1 VRPPR
6 GTALVVLAL
15 GVVALAVY
23 PAYGTGY
30 GVRAMLQM
38 FMWIALAG
46 SWNLISG
53 LTGYVSFG
61 HVAFFGVG
69 AYAGAILIT
78 THGWAWPVAALA
90 GGAAAC
96 LLALV
101 IGYPCLRLKG
111 PYFAIAMLG
120 LNEVLRA
127 LVSYF
132 EDLTGGGNGLSLP
145 TLDASRAIYYVM
157 GGLALAVTGVTYAIL
172 TSRFGLRLMTIRED
186 EIAAEAMG
194 IDTFRHKLAAFLL
207 SAVGPGIA
215 GALTARDQGY
225 IEPISVFPLVV
236 TVTMIVMVLFGGKGT
251 VWGPVLGAVALFV
264 IQEIVWARYPYV
276 HPLLFGA
283 IIVAVVLLMP
293 RGVLGLLQQRYR
305 LPRTI

>member
-1 VRPPR
+1 VRLSR
-6 GTALVVLAL
+6 GVVLSAL
-15 GVVALAVY
+15 TVLVAALAFY
-23 PAYGTGY
+23 PMVGTGY
-30 GVRAMLQM
+30 GVRATLQV

-61 HVAFFGVG
+61 HVAFFGAG
-69 AYAGAILIT
+69 AYTGAILVAT
-78 THGWAWPVAALA
+78 AGWPWPAAAAA

-96 LLALV
+96 VLALL

-132 EDLTGGGNGLSLP
+132 EGLTGGGNGLSLP
-145 TLDASRAIYYVM
+145 TLDATRSIYYVM
-157 GGLALAVTGVTYAIL
+157 GGLAIAVTAMTYMII

-186 EIAAEAMG
+186 EVAAEAMG

-207 SAVGPGIA
+207 SAVGPGVA

-225 IEPISVFPLVV
+225 IEPLSVFPLAV

-293 RGVLGLLQQRYR
+293 RGILGLLQLKYR

>member
-1 VRPPR
+1 VTRL
-6 GTALVVLAL
+6 LVAGLLVLLA
-15 GVVALAVY
+15 ALASY
-23 PAYGTGY
+23 PLFGSGY
-30 GVRAMLQM
+30 GVRSVQQI

-61 HVAFFGVG
+61 HVAFFGAG
-69 AYAGAILIT
+69 AYAGAILIASA
-78 THGWAWPVAALA
+78 GWPWPVAALA
-90 GGAAAC
+90 GGAAAVV
-96 LLALV
+96 LAVV

-132 EDLTGGGNGLSLP
+132 EGLTGGGNGLSLP
-145 TLDASRAIYYVM
+145 TLDASVPIYYVM
-157 GGLALAVTGVTYAIL
+157 GVLALLVTAVSWLIV

-186 EIAAEAMG
+186 ELAAEAMG
-194 IDTFRHKLAAFLL
+194 IDTFHHKLAALLL
-207 SAVGPGIA
+207 SAAGPGVA

-225 IEPISVFPLVV
+225 IEPISVFPLGV
-236 TVTMIVMVLFGGKGT
+236 TVTMIVMALFGGKGT
-251 VWGPVLGAVALFV
+251 VFGPVLGAVVLF
-264 IQEIVWARYPYV
+264 IAQEIVWARYPYV

>member
-1 VRPPR
+1 
-6 GTALVVLAL
+6 
-15 GVVALAVY
+15 
-23 PAYGTGY
+23 
-30 GVRAMLQM
+30 M
-38 FMWIALAG
+38 
-46 SWNLISG
+46 
-53 LTGYVSFG
+53 
-61 HVAFFGVG
+61 
-69 AYAGAILIT
+69 
-78 THGWAWPVAALA
+78 
-90 GGAAAC
+90 
-96 LLALV
+96 LALV

-132 EDLTGGGNGLSLP
+132 EGLTGGGNGLSLP
-145 TLDASRAIYYVM
+145 TLDATTSIYYVM
-157 GGLALAVTGVTYAIL
+157 GGLAIAVTAVTYLII

-194 IDTFRHKLAAFLL
+194 IDTFRHKLVAFLL
-207 SAVGPGIA
+207 SALGPGIA

-225 IEPISVFPLVV
+225 IEPISVFPLAI

-283 IIVAVVLLMP
+283 IIIAVVLAMP
-293 RGVLGLLQQRYR
+293 RGVLGLLQLKYR

>member
-1 VRPPR
+1 
-6 GTALVVLAL
+6 
-15 GVVALAVY
+15 
-23 PAYGTGY
+23 
-30 GVRAMLQM
+30 
-38 FMWIALAG
+38 MWIALAG

-61 HVAFFGVG
+61 HVAFYGAG
-69 AYAGAILIT
+69 AYTGAILVT
-78 THGWAWPVAALA
+78 SAGWSWPVAALA
-90 GGAAAC
+90 GGAAAGV
-96 LLALV
+96 LALL

-132 EDLTGGGNGLSLP
+132 EGLTGGGNGLSLP
-145 TLDASRAIYYVM
+145 TADVTRPIYYVM
-157 GGLALAVTGVTYAIL
+157 GLLALAVTAGTYLII

-194 IDTFRHKLAAFLL
+194 IDTFHHKLAAFLL

-225 IEPISVFPLVV
+225 IEPISVFPLAI

-264 IQEIVWARYPYV
+264 IQELVWAHYPYV

-293 RGVLGLLQQRYR
+293 RGVLGLLQLKYR

>member
-1 VRPPR
+1 VTR
-6 GTALVVLAL
+6 GPVLAALALVLLGLAL
-15 GVVALAVY
+15 Y
-23 PAYGTGY
+23 PTIGTGY
-30 GVRAMLQM
+30 GVRSTLQV

-61 HVAFFGVG
+61 HVAFYGAG
-69 AYAGAILIT
+69 AYTGAILIT
-78 THGWAWPVAALA
+78 SAGWSWPLAALA
-90 GGAAAC
+90 GGVGAGV
-96 LLALV
+96 LALL

-132 EDLTGGGNGLSLP
+132 EGLTGGGNGLSLP
-145 TLDASRAIYYVM
+145 TADATRSIYYVM
-157 GGLALAVTGVTYAIL
+157 GLLAVVITAGTYLII

-194 IDTFRHKLAAFLL
+194 IDTFHHKLVAFLL

-225 IEPISVFPLVV
+225 IEPISVFPLAV

-264 IQEIVWARYPYV
+264 IQELVWAHYPYV

-293 RGVLGLLQQRYR
+293 RGVLGLLQLKYR
-305 LPRTI
+305 LPRAI

>member
-1 VRPPR
+1 VTVSRR
-6 GTALVVLAL
+6 AFLMALAVVL
-15 GVVALAVY
+15 VALAIY
-23 PAYGTGY
+23 PAFGTGY
-30 GVRAMLQM
+30 GVRSTLQI
-38 FMWIALAG
+38 FMWVALAG

-61 HVAFFGVG
+61 HVAFYGVG
-69 AYAGAILIT
+69 AYTGAILIT
-78 THGWAWPVAALA
+78 SAGWAWPIAALA
-90 GGAAAC
+90 GGVGAGV
-96 LLALV
+96 LALA

-132 EDLTGGGNGLSLP
+132 EGLTGGGNGLSLP
-145 TLDASRAIYYVM
+145 TLDATRSIYYVM
-157 GGLALAVTGVTYAIL
+157 GGLAAAVTGLTYLII

-186 EIAAEAMG
+186 EVAAEAMG
-194 IDTFRHKLAAFLL
+194 IDTFHHKLAAFLL

-225 IEPISVFPLVV
+225 IEPISVFPLAV
-236 TVTMIVMVLFGGKGT
+236 TVTMIVMALFGGKGT
-251 VWGPVLGAVALFV
+251 VWGPVLGAAVLFV
-264 IQEIVWARYPYV
+264 AQELVWARYPYV

-283 IIVAVVLLMP
+283 IIVFVVLLMP
-293 RGVLGLLQQRYR
+293 RGILGLLQLKYR

>member
-1 VRPPR
+1 VTVSRR
-6 GTALVVLAL
+6 AFLMALAVVL
-15 GVVALAVY
+15 VALAIY
-23 PAYGTGY
+23 PAFGTGY
-30 GVRAMLQM
+30 GVRSTLQI
-38 FMWIALAG
+38 FMWVALAG

-61 HVAFFGVG
+61 HVAFYGVG
-69 AYAGAILIT
+69 AYTGAILIT
-78 THGWAWPVAALA
+78 SAGWAWPIAALA
-90 GGAAAC
+90 GGVGAGV
-96 LLALV
+96 LALA

-132 EDLTGGGNGLSLP
+132 EGLTGGGNGLSLP
-145 TLDASRAIYYVM
+145 TLDATRSIYYVM
-157 GGLALAVTGVTYAIL
+157 GGLAAAVTGLTYLII

-186 EIAAEAMG
+186 EVAAEAMG
-194 IDTFRHKLAAFLL
+194 IDTFHHKLAAFLL

-225 IEPISVFPLVV
+225 IEPISVFPLAV
-236 TVTMIVMVLFGGKGT
+236 TVTMIVMALFGGKGT
-251 VWGPVLGAVALFV
+251 VWGPVLGAAVLFV
-264 IQEIVWARYPYV
+264 AQELVWARYPYV

-293 RGVLGLLQQRYR
+293 RGILGLLQLKYR

>member
-1 VRPPR
+1 VRVPR
-6 GTALVVLAL
+6 GLGPAVLAVALV
-15 GVVALAVY
+15 GLAVY
-23 PAYGTGY
+23 PTFGTGY
-30 GVRAMLQM
+30 GVRSTLQV

-61 HVAFFGVG
+61 HVAFYGAG
-69 AYAGAILIT
+69 AYAGAVLVT
-78 THGWAWPVAALA
+78 SAGWSWPAAALA
-90 GGAAAC
+90 GGGAAG
-96 LLALV
+96 LLALL

-132 EDLTGGGNGLSLP
+132 EGLTGGGNGLSLP
-145 TLDASRAIYYVM
+145 TADVTRPIYYVM
-157 GGLALAVTGVTYAIL
+157 GLLALAITAGTYLII

-194 IDTFRHKLAAFLL
+194 IDTFHHKLVAFLL
-207 SAVGPGIA
+207 SALGPGIA

-225 IEPISVFPLVV
+225 IEPISVFPLAI

-264 IQEIVWARYPYV
+264 IQELVWAHYPYV

-293 RGVLGLLQQRYR
+293 RGVLGLLQLKYR